1 MSAYFHSYLC
11 GRKAAEWLIDMAE
24 EKKVSKDRGK
34 WFREM
39 RSELKKVV
47 WPDGKTT
54 AKNTGTV
61 LLCSLIVGAAIWIF
75 DAVAVLAVDTL
86 IGLF

>member
-1 MSAYFHSYLC
+1 
-11 GRKAAEWLIDMAE
+11 MAE

-39 RSELKKVV
+39 KSELKKVV

-54 AKNTGTV
+54 MKNTATV
-61 LLCSLIVGAAIWIF
+61 LLCSLGVGVCIWLF
-75 DAVAVLAVDTL
+75 DAVAVLAVKTL
-86 IGLF
+86 IGVFAG

>member
-1 MSAYFHSYLC
+1 
-11 GRKAAEWLIDMAE
+11 MAE
-24 EKKVSKDRGK
+24 EKKVKDRGR

-39 RSELKKVV
+39 KSELKKVV

-75 DAVAVLAVDTL
+75 DAVAVLAVNTL
-86 IGLF
+86 IGLFA

>member
-1 MSAYFHSYLC
+1 
-11 GRKAAEWLIDMAE
+11 MAE
-24 EKKVSKDRGK
+24 EKKVKKDYGK

-47 WPDGKTT
+47 WPSGKEVS
-54 AKNTGTV
+54 KNTGIV
-61 LLCSLIVGAAIWIF
+61 LLCSLLVGVCIWIF

-86 IGLF
+86 IGLFA